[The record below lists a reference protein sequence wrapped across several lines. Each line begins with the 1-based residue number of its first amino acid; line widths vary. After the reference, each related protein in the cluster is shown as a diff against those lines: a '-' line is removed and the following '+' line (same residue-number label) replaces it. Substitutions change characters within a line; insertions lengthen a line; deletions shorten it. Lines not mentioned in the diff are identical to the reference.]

1 MIDRITAKIN
11 RLPLPEN
18 VKEQLTSEIAK
29 IPDATVGVSQQN
41 GVVYRACGVV
51 KSMVIEPYASAI
63 CGQLYPLC
71 AGVDYKTVK
80 GAIRRNRDK
89 PVEIYPDTDDV
100 IEVIP

>member
-1 MIDRITAKIN
+1 MIDKIIAKIN

-18 VKEQLTSEIAK
+18 VKEQLTGEIDK
-29 IPDATVGVSQQN
+29 IPDATIGVSQQN

-51 KSMVIEPYASAI
+51 KSMIAEPYASAI

-71 AGVDYKTVK
+71 VGVDYKTVK
-80 GAIRRNRDK
+80 GAIRRNRNQ
-89 PVEIYPDTDDV
+89 PVTIYPDTDDV

>member
-18 VKEQLTSEIAK
+18 VKEQLTGEIAK
-29 IPDATVGVSQQN
+29 IPDATFGVSQQN

-71 AGVDYKTVK
+71 VGVDYKTVK
-80 GAIRRNRDK
+80 GAIRKNRNQ
-89 PVEIYPDTDDV
+89 PVTIYPDVED
-100 IEVIP
+100 

>member
-18 VKEQLTSEIAK
+18 VKEQLTGAIQQ
-29 IPDATVGVSQQN
+29 IPDAKVGVSQQN
-41 GVVYRACGVV
+41 GVIYKACGVV

-71 AGVDYKTVK
+71 VGVDYKTVK
-80 GAIRRNRDK
+80 GAIRRNRNQ
-89 PVEIYPDTDDV
+89 PVTIYPDTED
-100 IEVIP
+100 